1 MFLDYVLLLQIPNLP
16 KLDNYDNI
24 LNDNFKSEESEVD
37 DYELNENLNFDFDF
51 N

>member
-24 LNDNFKSEESEVD
+24 LNDNLKSEESEVD